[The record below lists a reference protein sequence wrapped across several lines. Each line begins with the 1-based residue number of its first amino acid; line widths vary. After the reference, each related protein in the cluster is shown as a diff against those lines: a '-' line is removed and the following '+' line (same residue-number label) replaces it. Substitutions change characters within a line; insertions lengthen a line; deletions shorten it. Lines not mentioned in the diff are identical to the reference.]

1 MIHPAVGAITEGKLN
16 KLLSV
21 LFFVFFPLLWKFLK
35 ALSLSLSFRLRDLHC
50 CAHTNTAVHIIHV
63 CAHLCFLYPGAYT
76 MQFTEHIANS
86 VINSRGLASL
96 TLLWR
101 PPDSLLFPP
110 QLLCIT
116 PILFVVSCM
125 FELNPR
131 DLIWQLNGELNASV
145 QVLLCARFHINVS
158 T

>member
-21 LFFVFFPLLWKFLK
+21 LFCFFSSPLEISQSSQPKSFFPSEGFTP
-35 ALSLSLSFRLRDLHC
+35 SC

-96 TLLWR
+96 TLL
-101 PPDSLLFPP
+101 
-110 QLLCIT
+110 
-116 PILFVVSCM
+116 
-125 FELNPR
+125 
-131 DLIWQLNGELNASV
+131 
-145 QVLLCARFHINVS
+145 
-158 T
+158 